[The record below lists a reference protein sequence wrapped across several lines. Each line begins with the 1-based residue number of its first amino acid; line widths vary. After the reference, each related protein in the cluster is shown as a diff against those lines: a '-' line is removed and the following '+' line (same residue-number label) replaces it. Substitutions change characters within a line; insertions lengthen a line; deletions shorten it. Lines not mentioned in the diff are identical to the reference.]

1 MYGAMREHAPQSTR
15 FAGAITAT
23 AITLA
28 TGYMLAHGFGTY
40 IANAL
45 PDPIVFVPLQEDTPA
60 EPPPTTAEALDKFS
74 DTDIKLVAPET
85 LFQEWLSEPPI
96 TGSTKQPTT
105 PRADPGP
112 SSPPQPPLPKSV
124 RLAPKV
130 LPATPPPYPASE
142 ARKNNQGVTQLSVC
156 LDTRGR
162 VTSAALAATSG
173 HPVLD
178 QAALKWVRTLKFTP
192 LTIDGAAQSICN
204 HAVDYEW
211 QLNRG

>member
-28 TGYMLAHGFGTY
+28 AGYALANGLGGY
-40 IANAL
+40 IAKVL
-45 PDPIVFVPLQEDTPA
+45 PDPIVFVPLQEETKATP
-60 EPPPTTAEALDKFS
+60 PPPTAETLDTRS
-74 DTDIKLVAPET
+74 ETNLVAVDP
-85 LFQEWLSEPPI
+85 LF
-96 TGSTKQPTT
+96 TPTVWDVERT
-105 PRADPGP
+105 IIATTDPVIPRSDPGP
-112 SSPPQPPLPKSV
+112 TIPQPPKPPSV
-124 RLAPKV
+124 RVAPKI

-142 ARKNNQGVTQLSVC
+142 VRKNNQGVTKLSVC

-162 VTSAALAATSG
+162 VTSATLAETSG

-178 QAALKWVRTLKFTP
+178 QAAMKWVRTLKFTP
-192 LTIDGAAQSICN
+192 LTLDGAPQSICN

-211 QLNRG
+211 TLKRG

>member
-28 TGYMLAHGFGTY
+28 TGYMLAHGFGNY
-40 IANAL
+40 IVNAL
-45 PDPIVFVPLQEDTPA
+45 PDPIVFVPLQDETPA
-60 EPPPTTAEALDKFS
+60 APPPPTADTLDTLS
-74 DTDIKLVAPET
+74 DTDIVLVAPET
-85 LFQEWLSEPPI
+85 VFQDWPTDPPI
-96 TGSTKQPTT
+96 TGSKDQVT

-112 SSPPQPPLPKSV
+112 STPPQPPLPKSI
-124 RLAPKV
+124 RLAPKI

-142 ARKNNQGVTQLSVC
+142 ARKNNEGVTQLSVC

-192 LTIDGAAQSICN
+192 LTLDGAPQSICN

-211 QLNRG
+211 RLNRG